1 MGFAVLADL
10 VAVGSGAAGD
20 SVGVGAG
27 SAPQA
32 ARRSVNVAARSN
44 AKEIRVIQDPR
55 EEKGRVV
62 KIIEAVSRIRAN
74 TKRRLS
80 RL

>member
-44 AKEIRVIQDPR
+44 AREIRVIQDPR
-55 EEKGRVV
+55 EEKGTVDR
-62 KIIEAVSRIRAN
+62 IIEAESRIR
-74 TKRRLS
+74 TKLRRKLS
-80 RL
+80 QL